1 MARQQI
7 KKRCEWT
14 QDDPLMNQYHD
25 QEWGVPLNDDRK
37 LFEFLVLDAFQA
49 GLSWRTVLHK
59 RENFRQA
66 FDNFDPQKIARY
78 SPAKV
83 AKLLGNPGIIRNRAK
98 IAGTIKNAQAFLK
111 LQEKT
116 PSFSDFIWQSVNQKP
131 KINRWQNLKQIPA
144 KTKESNQLS
153 KLLRSHGFTFV
164 GSTICHAFMQAAG
177 LVNDH
182 LTKCPRRQEI
192 IDLV

>member
-164 GSTICHAFMQAAG
+164 GSTICYAFMQAAG